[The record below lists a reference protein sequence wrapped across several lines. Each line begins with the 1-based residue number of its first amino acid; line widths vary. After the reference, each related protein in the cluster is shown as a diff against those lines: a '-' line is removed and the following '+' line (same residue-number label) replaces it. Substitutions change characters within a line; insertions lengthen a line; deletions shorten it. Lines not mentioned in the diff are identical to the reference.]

1 MLWSLIRVI
10 LFVAIVAG
18 LAAAIGRIL
27 DLEGRIAISL
37 PGWIEFN
44 LTPLMSALAATAL
57 IALLWILLKLIGLIV
72 AIMNFLNG
80 DETAIG
86 RFFDRRRE
94 TRGFQALTDSLMAL
108 ASGDGREAM
117 IKAERAERWLRRPDL
132 TNLVIAQAAEMEG
145 DAAKAAESY
154 MRLLGD
160 ERTRFA
166 GLRGIMKQKL
176 AEDDAEAALKLA
188 RKAFE
193 LKPRH
198 EDTQDLLLRLQVG
211 CGDWSGA
218 RKTLGVKHKYGSI
231 PREVFR
237 RREAVLALG
246 HSMKAA
252 KEGNQAEARES
263 AFEANRLSPDLIPAA
278 ARAARAHVEDG
289 KPRLAERVLARAWES
304 HPHPDLAATF
314 AEISP
319 NESAAERISRFRV
332 LTELR
337 PNHPE
342 TRMLLAELHIGAG
355 DFSPARDA
363 LDGLADSAP
372 NARCLTLM
380 AAIERG
386 EGAEETVVRGW
397 LTRALTASRGSQW
410 VCDKCRIIHASWEP
424 ICASCG
430 AIDSLG
436 WTVPTEGEMAM
447 SRTTGT
453 LPFLLEGSRKR
464 GELEDGIEFRHE
476 EAPSHLQPDDPNL
489 PQDTPNDWG
498 DIPYVPGRAD
508 MSDGANSEKSKSR
521 DSGVVKPEP

>member
-10 LFVAIVAG
+10 LFVAIIAG
-18 LAAAIGRIL
+18 LAAATGRIL
-27 DLEGRIAISL
+27 DLDGRIAISM

-57 IALLWILLKLIGLIV
+57 VALLWILLKLIGLFV
-72 AIMNFLNG
+72 AILHFLNG
-80 DETAIG
+80 DETAVG

-94 TRGFQALTDSLMAL
+94 ARGFQALTDSLMAL

-117 IKAERAERWLRRPDL
+117 IKAERAERFLRRPELTDL
-132 TNLVIAQAAEMEG
+132 LIAQAAEMEG

-154 MRLLGD
+154 KRLLVD
-160 ERTRFA
+160 DRTRFV

-176 AEDDAEAALKLA
+176 AEDDVEAALKLA

-211 CGDWSGA
+211 SGDWRGA
-218 RKTLGVKHKYGSI
+218 RRTLDAKHRHGSI
-231 PREVFR
+231 PRGVYR

-246 HSMKAA
+246 HSMKASR
-252 KEGNQAEARES
+252 EGNQVEARES

-278 ARAARAHVEDG
+278 ARAARHHVEDG

-304 HPHPDLAATF
+304 QPHPDLAAVF
-314 AEISP
+314 VEISREENP
-319 NESAAERISRFRV
+319 AERISRFRA

-337 PNHPE
+337 PHHPE

-355 DFSPARDA
+355 EFSAARDA
-363 LDGLADSAP
+363 LDELSDSAP
-372 NARCLTLM
+372 NARSLTLM

-386 EGAEETVVRGW
+386 EGAEEAVVRGR
-397 LTRALTASRGSQW
+397 LTQALTASRGPQW
-410 VCDKCRIIHASWEP
+410 VCDKCRNIHSSWGP
-424 ICASCG
+424 ICAICG

-436 WTVPTEGEMAM
+436 WTVPAVGEVAM
-447 SRTTGT
+447 PRSTGM
-453 LPFLLEGSRKR
+453 LPLLLNGSGKPDEAEA
-464 GELEDGIEFRHE
+464 GHE
-476 EAPSHLQPDDPNL
+476 YRPAETPPQPDDPGPPKDSTKN
-489 PQDTPNDWG
+489 WG
-498 DIPYVPGRAD
+498 DIPFSPGHAD
-508 MSDGANSEKSKSR
+508 VTDGANLEK
-521 DSGVVKPEP
+521 E